1 MATPALSPRVQ
12 SVVREYGIFWQP
24 WPQFEQTDGER
35 RPVGLEVEL
44 IGSHPSDIKHVD
56 PSCRMCYH
64 VRAILL
70 AIADRLTE
78 DPAFPRNRLTYDIDT
93 HSNSILCLPALG
105 NRAAVPVGIHISWNH
120 APGSMCEGDLQ
131 NKIKTL
137 LAKYGIHQR

>member
-1 MATPALSPRVQ
+1 VCNPSSGNTASSGSSGHNLNKRTAS
-12 SVVREYGIFWQP
+12 
-24 WPQFEQTDGER
+24 DGR
-35 RPVGLEVEL
+35 LALEVEL

-78 DPAFPRNRLTYDIDT
+78 DPLFPRNRLTYDIDT

-105 NRAAVPVGIHISWNH
+105 NRAAVPVSINISWNH

-131 NKIKTL
+131 SKIKTL